1 MIGPVWDE
9 FRDFWRNRFAGSRVH
24 QNLYVWLQHHII
36 ASTAQNLIEER
47 EDRGPASDDGRGRDR
62 AGPPRGS
69 GGSGR
74 GEARRPAAG
83 EAQVRLVLH
92 EAPAAEEAEVG
103 PGGGELQRRTSAS
116 VDSGSG
122 PVRSEARE
130 STSSRRIESR
140 VRLDSALQTKM
151 GLGENRC
158 L

>member
-83 EAQVRLVLH
+83 EAQVGLVLH

-103 PGGGELQRRTSAS
+103 PGGGAPTADLGVRRL
-116 VDSGSG
+116 
-122 PVRSEARE
+122 
-130 STSSRRIESR
+130 
-140 VRLDSALQTKM
+140 RLGAGAERGKGIDLVE
-151 GLGENRC
+151 ENRGSDSI
-158 L
+158 LRYRQKWA